1 MKINRTCCKA
11 LIGTEQEQI
20 NQLYE
25 FVKALAG
32 NYFEGFEIMGTYS
45 PTVNYN
51 KKYMLVF
58 FEGSTYI
65 KTVDGDSVN
74 FSPALNPDKWALFS
88 SGTPADLSDLK
99 KVIEGSDTVVV
110 DVNEAGTALEIHAD
124 YENIVKPLERAL
136 KKPVSN
142 PAETVLAGVDARGEQ
157 VLLPVSSVGGGTKI
171 YKYEVGGYFSS
182 SQLLGVPDYD
192 GGLHCWSGPFAFTIF
207 SYENLEIPTFNL
219 RETEDTRYD
228 NDNPTNNAE
237 KMLQF
242 LPLSNYQ
249 ISRYLGDGYAGNIN
263 FASILYASKGE
274 YLKICIVGT
283 NPDSDPSIDSP
294 STQLFIFSRYR
305 VIIDPYIEK
314 TEL

>member
-1 MKINRTCCKA
+1 MKINRTCCNA

-88 SGTPADLSDLK
+88 SGTPADLSDLER
-99 KVIEGSDTVVV
+99 VIEGSDTVVV

-124 YENIVKPLERAL
+124 YENVVRPLERAL
-136 KKPVSN
+136 KKPISN
-142 PAETVLAGVDARGEQ
+142 PTETVLAGVDAQGEQ

-171 YKYEVGGYFSS
+171 YKYDVNCIIGGYNEEVG
-182 SQLLGVPDYD
+182 PDYD
-192 GGLHCWSGPFAFTIF
+192 NSDDIHSGPFSISAYT
-207 SYENLEIPTFNL
+207 
-219 RETEDTRYD
+219 
-228 NDNPTNNAE
+228 TNNITPPTLDGTNTSSE
-237 KMLQF
+237 TLVNF
-242 LPLSNYQ
+242 LTQVVALSISGNISAQTSDLGANNGIVISSSFLEYANLTVYFGSEINIKK
-249 ISRYLGDGYAGNIN
+249 ISRYRTATG
-263 FASILYASKGE
+263 SI
-274 YLKICIVGT
+274 T
-283 NPDSDPSIDSP
+283 
-294 STQLFIFSRYR
+294 
-305 VIIDPYIEK
+305 K
-314 TEL
+314 TTLL